1 MADVLSQKNREIARL
16 QFTTKTL
23 TVIPAKAGIHASCWR
38 WIPRSSKPSTSMCSP
53 RVPAFAGMTVRSS
66 SSLRALEEADL
77 A

>member
-16 QFTTKTL
+16 QFSTKNL
-23 TVIPAKAGIHASCWR
+23 IVIPAKAGIHASCWR
-38 WIPRSSKPSTSMCSP
+38 WI
-53 RVPAFAGMTVRSS
+53 PAFAGMTVRSS

>member
-38 WIPRSSKPSTSMCSP
+38 WIP
-53 RVPAFAGMTVRSS
+53 AFAGMTVRGS